1 MAETLNCYLRKEKG
15 KSAVHKMRR
24 DGQIP
29 AVVYGHKSKNQ
40 LLSVPEKEFFKLWQK
55 MAGKQVILDLVIHDS
70 SKESR
75 IQGVLQD
82 YQHELLTNR
91 FLHLD
96 FHKIAAREK
105 LRLTIPIELDGEA
118 PGVKQGGVVDQ
129 VLREVEIEALPK
141 DLPEKIVVDINS
153 MNIGDSI
160 YVSNLQLGEGVRILT
175 HANEPI
181 VSVLAPK
188 KVEEET
194 PAAPVTEEVQP
205 EVISEEVA
213 EERRKK
219 KEETKES

>member
-15 KSAVHKMRR
+15 KNAVHKLRSN
-24 DGQIP
+24 DQIP

-55 MAGKQVILDLVIHDS
+55 IAGKQVILDLVIHDGG
-70 SKESR
+70 KESR

-82 YQHELLTNR
+82 YQHELITNR

-105 LRLTIPIELDGEA
+105 LRLTIPIELTGEA

-141 DLPEKIVVDINS
+141 DLPEKISVDINA

-175 HANEPI
+175 HVNEPI

-188 KVEEET
+188 KVEEEA
-194 PAAPVTEEVQP
+194 PAEPVTEEVQP